1 MILKTPERIRELRDK
16 HELTQSALARR
27 MGITRSSVNA
37 WEMGVSKPS
46 LENLKALSR
55 IFHTST
61 DFLLGCNNK
70 DVIYIDD
77 YTVREKELLMCLIS
91 YIEGQHEIQ
100 RKLKK

>member
-1 MILKTPERIRELRDK
+1 MRNSLNERIHDLRERTGMTQT
-16 HELTQSALARR
+16 ELAIRL
-27 MGITRSSVNA
+27 GVTRSCVNA

-61 DFLLGCNNK
+61 DYLLGCNNK

-77 YTVREKELLMCLIS
+77 YTIREKELLMCLIS

-100 RKLKK
+100 KKLKK

>member
-1 MILKTPERIRELRDK
+1 MKNSLNERIHDLRELSGM
-16 HELTQSALARR
+16 TQTNLAVRL
-27 MGITRSSVNA
+27 GVTRSCVNA

-77 YTVREKELLMCLIS
+77 YTVSEKELLMSMIS

-100 RKLKK
+100 KKIKK